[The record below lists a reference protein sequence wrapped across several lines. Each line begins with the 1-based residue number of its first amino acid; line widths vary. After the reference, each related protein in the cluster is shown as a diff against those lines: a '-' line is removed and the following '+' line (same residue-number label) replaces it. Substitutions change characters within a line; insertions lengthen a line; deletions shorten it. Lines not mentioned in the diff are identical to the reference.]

1 MKALNINQTKQLAS
15 GLACLADA
23 LDAQFFAT
31 HMDGMSKKFHA
42 DALNHYEGMIRT
54 LTQLG
59 GEYKRDD
66 NGKHTVILAGL
77 FATAENLA
85 D

>member
-1 MKALNINQTKQLAS
+1 
-15 GLACLADA
+15 
-23 LDAQFFAT
+23 
-31 HMDGMSKKFHA
+31 MDGMSEKFHA

-59 GEYKRDD
+59 GEYKRSDS
-66 NGKHTVILAGL
+66 GKHTVILAGL
-77 FATAENLA
+77 FATAEDLA